1 MPEAE
6 NVTRHWAVH
15 WTCVQTPD
23 YLPWNLPFCTLQTK
37 TIFETMTLKMK
48 TPENKQ

>member
-6 NVTRHWAVH
+6 DLTRHWALH

-23 YLPWNLPFCTLQTK
+23 YLPWNLPFCNSSDQGN
-37 TIFETMTLKMK
+37 IWNNKMK